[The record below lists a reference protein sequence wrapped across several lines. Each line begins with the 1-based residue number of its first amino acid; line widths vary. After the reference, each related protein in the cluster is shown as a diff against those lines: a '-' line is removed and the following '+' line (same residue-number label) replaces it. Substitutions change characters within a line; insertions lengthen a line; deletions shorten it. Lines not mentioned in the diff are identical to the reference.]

1 MQACRTRQCLVFA
14 ILLCLISAR
23 VMAIDMS
30 DETPVSAVSGCQQEQ
45 TLAQAPGTR
54 PDVQDPMPCAGV
66 EQATLKH
73 ANVVGEQGKLG
84 EQRIP
89 AAFLFMGLWLVGFYL
104 AKPTPASRKRGAL
117 H

>member
-1 MQACRTRQCLVFA
+1 MQACITRQCFVIVTLIA
-14 ILLCLISAR
+14 LISPR

-30 DETPVSAVSGCQQEQ
+30 DVTPVSAVSGCEHEQ
-45 TLAQAPGTR
+45 ALAEAPGTR
-54 PDVQDPMPCAGV
+54 HDAQDPMPCAGV
-66 EQATLKH
+66 EQATMKS
-73 ANVVGEQGKLG
+73 ANVGGEQGMLG
-84 EQRIP
+84 ELRIP